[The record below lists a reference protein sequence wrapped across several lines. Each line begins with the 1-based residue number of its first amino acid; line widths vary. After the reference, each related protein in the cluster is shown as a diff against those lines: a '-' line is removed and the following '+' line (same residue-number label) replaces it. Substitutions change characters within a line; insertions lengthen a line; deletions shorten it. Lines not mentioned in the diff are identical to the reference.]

1 MASSA
6 GIVHIVLFS
15 FKSAVNA
22 AAVDTVCTQM
32 IALKDKC
39 LHPTSGKPYIK
50 SLTGGLDNSP
60 EGVQGGIT
68 HAFVVEFHGRE
79 DRDYYVNDDPAHA
92 AFKELAGKAVD
103 KVQVIDY
110 APGVFFHREEAK
122 GNSKF

>member
-1 MASSA
+1 MAATA

-15 FKSAVNA
+15 FKSSVGAAGVNQIC
-22 AAVDTVCTQM
+22 DQM
-32 IALKDKC
+32 IALKDNC
-39 LHPTSGKPYIK
+39 IHPTSSKPYIK

-68 HAFVVEFHGRE
+68 HVFVVVFDSAE

-92 AFKELAGKAVD
+92 VFKELADKVVD

-110 APGVFFHREEAK
+110 APGVFH
-122 GNSKF
+122 